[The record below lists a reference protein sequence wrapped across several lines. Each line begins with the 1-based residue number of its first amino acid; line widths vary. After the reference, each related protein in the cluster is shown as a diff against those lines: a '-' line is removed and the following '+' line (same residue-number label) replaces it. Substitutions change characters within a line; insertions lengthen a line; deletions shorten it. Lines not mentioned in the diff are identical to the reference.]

1 MSSTATRR
9 TTAPRRTTPTRRKQT
24 GPEGTWWSR
33 RWTRALESLGA
44 TYPNPRLPRGRTLAR
59 QGAVQGLTVRPGEIT
74 ARVAPAKT
82 GYEVTLRLP
91 VFDDTEW
98 SAGVRVLA
106 GQLRHAASLLEG
118 RMPEDIDDTLG
129 MAGLALFPRRGELSS
144 HCDCRDGGNPCSH
157 GAAVHYAFAD
167 ALQDNPFLL
176 PALRGRSGERLLAEL
191 RAARSGG
198 SADASTDTSTG
209 ASTTP
214 ETIAASELP
223 ASVGYFTGGDLS
235 TVPLH
240 PQPPAD
246 PARRLRRLG
255 PPPGGSPDDVELLAA
270 AVERAA
276 AHAWRTAGGSA

>member
-1 MSSTATRR
+1 MTSTATRR
-9 TTAPRRTTPTRRKQT
+9 ATAPRRTASTRRKQ
-24 GPEGTWWSR
+24 PAPDSTWWSR

-59 QGAVQGLTVRPGEIT
+59 QGAVQGLTVRPGEVI
-74 ARVAPAKT
+74 ARVELAKT
-82 GYEVTLRLP
+82 GYDVTLRLP
-91 VFDDTEW
+91 VFDDDEW

-129 MAGLALFPRRGELSS
+129 KAGLALFPRRGELSS
-144 HCDCRDGGNPCSH
+144 HCDCRDGGDPCSH

-198 SADASTDTSTG
+198 PADASADAST
-209 ASTTP
+209 AP
-214 ETIAASELP
+214 EAVTASELP
-223 ASVGYFTGGDLS
+223 ASATYFTGGDLS
-235 TVPLH
+235 AVPLH

-255 PPPGGSPDDVELLAA
+255 PPPGGSPADAELLAA